1 MANVNVYPEHR
12 EVLDGLITSAKVG
25 SQVGATA
32 TGPFKEQ
39 REAFVFAAAI
49 GMALGKPASEGD
61 LPKSKSRETI
71 SIRDNV
77 LFGAEGAKEIS
88 LAAILIQDLEASE
101 ETDAGLR
108 RQLDEIADSDLTRRF
123 ALLDRYAYSG
133 FSWLRLHMK
142 DAATIRDLVMEAI
155 DKVIS
160 VDVGV
165 EEFLLG
171 KDPLGGFLI

>member
-25 SQVGATA
+25 SAIGATA

-39 REAFVFAAAI
+39 REAYVFAAAI
-49 GMALGKPASEGD
+49 GVALGKPTPESD
-61 LPKSKSRETI
+61 LPKLKGRETV
-71 SIRDNV
+71 SIRDSV

-88 LAAILIQDLEASE
+88 LAAILVQDLEASE

-108 RQLDEIADSDLTRRF
+108 RQLDEIADGDLTQRF

-142 DAATIRDLVMEAI
+142 DVGTVRDLVMEAV

-165 EEFLLG
+165 EEYLLG